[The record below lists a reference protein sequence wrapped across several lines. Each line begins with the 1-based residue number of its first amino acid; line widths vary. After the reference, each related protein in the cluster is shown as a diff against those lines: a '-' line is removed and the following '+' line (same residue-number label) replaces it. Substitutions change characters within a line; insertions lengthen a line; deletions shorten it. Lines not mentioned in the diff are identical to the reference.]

1 MSDSD
6 FVRRLAGERLTTTEV
21 LYYMPDHPSLLQSF
35 LWQTL
40 DEAPE
45 FPKVHRFLMFW
56 KREIHAVI
64 HSVTVSASGLV
75 SPARLDLARVVGTL
89 H

>member
-1 MSDSD
+1 MSDQD
-6 FVRRLAGERLTTTEV
+6 FTRRLAGESLTTTEV
-21 LYYMPDHPSLLQSF
+21 LYYIPDHPSLLQSF
-35 LWQTL
+35 MWQTL
-40 DEAPE
+40 DLAPE
-45 FPKVHRFLMFW
+45 FPKVHRFLGFW

-75 SPARLDLARVVGTL
+75 APSRIDIARIVGTV